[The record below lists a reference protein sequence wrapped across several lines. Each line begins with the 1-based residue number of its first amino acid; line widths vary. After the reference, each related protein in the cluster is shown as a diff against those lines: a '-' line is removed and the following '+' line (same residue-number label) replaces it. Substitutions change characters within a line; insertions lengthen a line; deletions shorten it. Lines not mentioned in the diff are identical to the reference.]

1 MKPTE
6 FSEANVMWTGQG
18 NVGDLASW
26 RSEEDGEISISC
38 WKVGWWERIR
48 LLRTG
53 RVWLHVWTLDHPPVY
68 MSADYP
74 WYEDEEGET
83 E

>member
-6 FSEANVMWTGQG
+6 FPEANVTWTGLG
-18 NVGDLASW
+18 DVGDLASW
-26 RSEEDGEISISC
+26 RGEEDSQIYISC

-53 RVWLHVWTLDHPPVY
+53 RVWLHVWAPAHPPVY
-68 MSADYP
+68 MSAEYP
-74 WYEDEEGET
+74 WSQDEMIP
-83 E
+83 